1 MIMILPLLTTICN
14 YFIIGGSNNI
24 SILPEP
30 GQIYYKN
37 INIPLI
43 GNQQVETEIITKNY
57 ANIKLIGLI
66 NQDGYIQYLYD
77 KNKYVFKISHNLK
90 ELIKKYNIQIEQLYY
105 NIENDT
111 IDINV
116 NIKLIN
122 YKSLVQLDRIV

>member
-66 NQDGYIQYLYD
+66 NQDGYIL
-77 KNKYVFKISHNLK
+77 FI
-90 ELIKKYNIQIEQLYY
+90 
-105 NIENDT
+105 
-111 IDINV
+111 
-116 NIKLIN
+116 
-122 YKSLVQLDRIV
+122 